1 VKKIL
6 VTCGETSS
14 ELIASKLV
22 RELRIIDP
30 DIEILALGS
39 SNLGD
44 AGAEIIFRMED
55 YSVMGFWEVFKRLKD
70 FLELERSLRKTLAN
84 GIDLFIPVD
93 FPGFNLRLSR
103 YARSIGIPVLYFIS
117 PQVWAWGGWRVREI
131 KKNVTLM
138 SVLFPFEE
146 EFYKSIGMDVVL
158 IRHPLIDI
166 VKAPDKAKKSP
177 GENDEFK
184 VVLFPGSRLQEVSR
198 MLDVLLGAA
207 RKIKKR
213 FINAR
218 FVLGLAPLIDE
229 KSLKLPDDMRG
240 YLQVSLEG
248 IKELEDASLVIA
260 SSGTVTLQSAL
271 SGTPTIVL
279 YRTSFITYLIGKL
292 LVKVDKI
299 AMPNLIAG
307 REVVPEF
314 VQNHASEYNIAREAI
329 DILSSPERYER
340 ISAELLE
347 LRRKL
352 DYKKNV
358 SDLARIALNLI
369 G

>member
-1 VKKIL
+1 VKRIL
-6 VTCGETSS
+6 ITCGETSS

-30 DIEILALGS
+30 DIKILALGS
-39 SNLGD
+39 SNLSD

-70 FLELERSLRKTLAN
+70 FLTLEKSLKKTLAN

-93 FPGFNLRLSR
+93 FPGLNLRLSR

-131 KKNVTLM
+131 KKSVDLM

-146 EFYKSIGMDVVL
+146 EFYRSIGMDVIL

-166 VKAPDKAKKSP
+166 VKAPDNPKKSP

-198 MLDVLLGAA
+198 MLDVLLGSA
-207 RKIKKR
+207 RKIREK
-213 FINAR
+213 FTNAK
-218 FVLGLAPLIDE
+218 FVLGLAPLID
-229 KSLKLPDDMRG
+229 KDSLKLPDDIRG
-240 YLQVSLEG
+240 YLQVSREG
-248 IKELEDASLVIA
+248 LRELEDASLVIA

-279 YRTSFITYLIGKL
+279 YRTSFITYLIGRL
-292 LVKVDKI
+292 LVKVDNI

-314 VQNHASEYNIAREAI
+314 IQNDANEDNIAREAI

-340 ISAELLE
+340 LSGELLE
-347 LRRKL
+347 LRSKL
-352 DYKKNV
+352 DYKRNV

-369 G
+369 S